1 MTLVYGDFPVTA
13 TAVDKEELNQPRY
26 WSLPSKYTSAGR
38 LWSSR
43 CIKTASCEEPE
54 SNQTSIIS
62 VSFVNFPFGLCSDV
76 NPSGNKSFASH
87 SNQIFDPC
95 SRKRFDTWL
104 IVSSV
109 MIGSLFSA

>member
-43 CIKTASCEEPE
+43 CVNTASWDEPE
-54 SNQTSIIS
+54 SNHTSIIS
-62 VSFVNFPFGLCSDV
+62 VSFVNSPFGLCSDV

-87 SNQIFDPC
+87 SNQMFEPC
-95 SRKRFDTWL
+95 SLNRLETWV

-109 MIGSLFSA
+109 MIGVPSSA